1 MPPTKNPVGPP
12 PALLALANAVPN
24 VFWSVLGL
32 GPIGGYCYQW
42 VARPWLY
49 GLLAASL
56 LAYAVPAAW
65 LGRWQLG
72 RAPGPYRR
80 LGVATVNRVTQH
92 GDFVNRLIRR
102 RYPHYRH
109 VRTRAAVAALVRTT
123 YQQERFHLALFLFF
137 LAIGLYAAAQGHVG
151 WALLLGLTNVGYNL
165 YPMWLQQYIRVRL
178 VPEASPPQGPS
189 SRAGASAK

>member
-1 MPPTKNPVGPP
+1 MPPAGKNTAVPP
-12 PALLALANAVPN
+12 PALLALANALPN

-32 GPIGGYCYQW
+32 GPIGVFCYQF

-65 LGRWQLG
+65 LGYWQLS
-72 RAPGPYRR
+72 RTPGPYRR
-80 LGVATVNRVTQH
+80 LGVAAMNRVTQH
-92 GDFVNRLIRR
+92 GDFINRLIRW
-102 RYPHYRH
+102 RYPSYRH
-109 VRTRAAVAALVRTT
+109 VRTRAALAALVRTT

-137 LAIGLYAAAQGHVG
+137 LAISLCAAAQERVG
-151 WALLLGLTNVGYNL
+151 WALVLTLTNVGYNV

-178 VPEASPPQGPS
+178 APGAPPLGP
-189 SRAGASAK
+189 R